1 MIVGEG
7 TRVEFSSGFL
17 RESPPMVEGQGYGS
31 KLVSRE
37 VGAAMTLEEFEK
49 ASEKDLRNLVNEC
62 FTKAETAGGLDK
74 PNHHREA
81 EFYMSEIERRKQGRA
96 NTLNFWMELI
106 VIALILG
113 EAVIAYWEGNKQ
125 AEVLTALQNSFA
137 ATAATLT
144 SLQGTTEAMNAAIQR
159 QSGQVSDVSVDIT
172 CSPIDKRLLITNTG
186 KSDLLVLGYQFD
198 GRRGP
203 HFKPPLHL
211 GHGEFRDFPT
221 ETTKLNLPKPAD
233 GEPSYLP
240 FRVSLQKADGTEFTS
255 EATLSFTQVNDE
267 VRVGCGPTLL
277 TRLPFTGPQK

>member
-1 MIVGEG
+1 M
-7 TRVEFSSGFL
+7 EFGSSFL
-17 RESPPMVEGQGYGS
+17 RESPPMVEGYGYGS

-203 HFKPPLHL
+203 RFKPPLHL

-240 FRVSLQKADGTEFTS
+240 FRVSLQKADGTEFAS

-267 VRVGCGPTLL
+267 VHVGCGPTLL